1 MVNEQS
7 RASAR
12 IRADD
17 FGDCAF
23 PETAIARST
32 EKGNTNLSAGMS
44 GWMLKAFRQKI
55 AQIDNLPARCHS
67 QRWHNRRICSS
78 EHNSEGT
85 QTFQSVR
92 PTEFY
97 SATTAAACNTEVSG
111 FGNPLGAQARGPCS

>member
-1 MVNEQS
+1 ERVLQGGGIDGLDSERIASINEREKISIALCDLQYIVNEQS

-55 AQIDNLPARCHS
+55 AQIDKDRK
-67 QRWHNRRICSS
+67 
-78 EHNSEGT
+78 
-85 QTFQSVR
+85 SV
-92 PTEFY
+92 
-97 SATTAAACNTEVSG
+97 V
-111 FGNPLGAQARGPCS
+111 